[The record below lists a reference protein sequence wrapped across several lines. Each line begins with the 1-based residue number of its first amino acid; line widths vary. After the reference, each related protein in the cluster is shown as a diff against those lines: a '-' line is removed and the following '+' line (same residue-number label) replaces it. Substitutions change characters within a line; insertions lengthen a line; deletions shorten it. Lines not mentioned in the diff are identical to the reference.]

1 MTKHRLTWRI
11 AKAARAQWQSAK
23 TCEVINLVFAAF
35 VRHQLCL
42 TGFSAERPDQRRAA
56 MIPETVCF
64 MSTTARNIRTTLD
77 MIKIEHTLF
86 ALPFAFLGA
95 VLAAGGLPTWW
106 QVIWITAAMV
116 GARSCAMTF
125 NRIADREFDAR
136 NPRTQTRALPAGQ
149 LSLGFA
155 WAFTM
160 LSAALFFLAAL
171 MLNRLTL
178 MLAPVALASVV
189 LYSYTKRFTSLSHL
203 VLGWCLC
210 IAPTGAWIAVRGALD
225 NRVPLLLS
233 LVVLLWTA
241 GFDVLYACQD
251 TDFDRRTG
259 LRSIPARVGV
269 RRALWVSRLL
279 HAGAFA
285 ALVGLYL
292 TTRLGPLA
300 LFGVLATGALL
311 VYQHSLV
318 RAGDLGRLNAAF
330 FTTNAFVSV
339 ILFATF
345 GGAIFLARFWR

>member
-1 MTKHRLTWRI
+1 M
-11 AKAARAQWQSAK
+11 A
-23 TCEVINLVFAAF
+23 
-35 VRHQLCL
+35 
-42 TGFSAERPDQRRAA
+42 
-56 MIPETVCF
+56 
-64 MSTTARNIRTTLD
+64 TTTRNIRTKLE

-95 VLAAGGLPTWW
+95 VLAARGWPTLW
-106 QVIWITAAMV
+106 QAIWITVAMV

-125 NRIADREFDAR
+125 NRIVDREFDAA

-149 LSLGFA
+149 LSVGFA
-155 WAFTM
+155 WAFTII
-160 LSAALFFLAAL
+160 SAALFFLAAA
-171 MLNRLTL
+171 MLNGLTL
-178 MLAPVALASVV
+178 ILAPIALASVL

-225 NRVPLLLS
+225 SPVPLLLS

-251 TDFDRRTG
+251 TDFDRQAG

-269 RRALWVSRLL
+269 GRALWVSRLL

-285 ALVGLYL
+285 ALVGLYYS
-292 TTRLGPLA
+292 TSLGALA
-300 LFGVLATGALL
+300 LVGVLATGALL
-311 VYQHSLV
+311 IYQHSLV
-318 RAGDLGRLNAAF
+318 RADDLRRLNVAF

-339 ILFATF
+339 ILFVTF
-345 GGAIFLARFWR
+345 GGALLLAKF